1 MNPLLNPITLSKVIK
16 SYLTDADRIWRCS
29 KEKLERYRDKAFRRI
44 LKNATKIPMY
54 REKYKDIDIGKIK
67 GIGDIEKLP
76 ITTKDDFRNAFPDK
90 LLPDKAKK
98 DRYSVISTSGSTGKP
113 VSIFVEPLFMYKTLI
128 FYTRVLK
135 EYDLSWRKNRIAL
148 LIDLSPGSGEEEFF
162 SRSAIPSVNRVI
174 PLKNIRVY
182 HVGDDPERI
191 MEDLN
196 KFKPEIIGGYPDIM
210 KILAT
215 LKNRG
220 KGENV
225 NPRYIASS
233 GAILDR
239 YSREYLE
246 ETFNARVFETYGA
259 TECSPM
265 AFECKEGNMHIQA
278 DIVNIE
284 FWNGRG
290 EKASPGELS
299 EIVITS
305 LIEGGTPVI
314 RYNGV
319 SDLLV
324 PSDREC
330 SCGMNTPI
338 IERIEGRK
346 IDTIVLPDGRMIPP
360 LAITGIPYQVMSDVG
375 SRIIEQFQIVQERYD
390 KIDILVVFKECDDKE
405 KNTVKTKLKEAFV
418 EALGDVD
425 IDIKEVKEIKTN
437 RREGIATPPPVVIS
451 KVRKD

>member
-16 SYLTDADRIWRCS
+16 SYLTDADRIWKCS

-54 REKYKDIDIGKIK
+54 REKYKDVDIGKIK

-162 SRSAIPSVNRVI
+162 SRSAIPSIDRVI

-182 HVGDDPERI
+182 HVGDNPERI

-278 DIVNIE
+278 DVVNIE

>member
-16 SYLTDADRIWRCS
+16 SYLTDADRIWKCS

-54 REKYKDIDIGKIK
+54 REKYKDVDIGKIK

-135 EYDLSWRKNRIAL
+135 EYNLSWRKNRIAL

-162 SRSAIPSVNRVI
+162 SRSAIPSIDRVI

-182 HVGDDPERI
+182 HVGDNPERI

-278 DIVNIE
+278 DVVNIE

-425 IDIKEVKEIKTN
+425 INVKEVKEIKTN

>member
-1 MNPLLNPITLSKVIK
+1 MNPLLNPVTLSKVIK
-16 SYLTDADRIWRCS
+16 SYLTDADRIWRYS

-135 EYDLSWRKNRIAL
+135 EYNLSWRKNRIAL

-162 SRSAIPSVNRVI
+162 SRSAIPSIDRVI

-278 DIVNIE
+278 DVVNIE

>member
-1 MNPLLNPITLSKVIK
+1 MNPLLNPVTLSKVIK
-16 SYLTDADRIWRCS
+16 SYLTDADRIWRYS

-67 GIGDIEKLP
+67 GISDIEKLP

-90 LLPDKAKK
+90 LLPDKAKR

-162 SRSAIPSVNRVI
+162 SRSAIPSIDRVI

-182 HVGDDPERI
+182 HVGDNPERI

-196 KFKPEIIGGYPDIM
+196 KFKPEIIGGYPDII

-425 IDIKEVKEIKTN
+425 INVKEVKEIKTN

>member
-16 SYLTDADRIWRCS
+16 SYLTDADRIWKCS

-54 REKYKDIDIGKIK
+54 REKYKDVDIGKIK

-162 SRSAIPSVNRVI
+162 SRSAIPSIDRVI

-182 HVGDDPERI
+182 HVGDNPERI

-278 DIVNIE
+278 DVVNIE

-360 LAITGIPYQVMSDVG
+360 LAITGIPYQVMSDTR

>member
-1 MNPLLNPITLSKVIK
+1 
-16 SYLTDADRIWRCS
+16 
-29 KEKLERYRDKAFRRI
+29 
-44 LKNATKIPMY
+44 
-54 REKYKDIDIGKIK
+54 
-67 GIGDIEKLP
+67 
-76 ITTKDDFRNAFPDK
+76 
-90 LLPDKAKK
+90 
-98 DRYSVISTSGSTGKP
+98 
-113 VSIFVEPLFMYKTLI
+113 
-128 FYTRVLK
+128 
-135 EYDLSWRKNRIAL
+135 
-148 LIDLSPGSGEEEFF
+148 
-162 SRSAIPSVNRVI
+162 
-174 PLKNIRVY
+174 
-182 HVGDDPERI
+182 
-191 MEDLN
+191 
-196 KFKPEIIGGYPDIM
+196 
-210 KILAT
+210 
-215 LKNRG
+215 
-220 KGENV
+220 
-225 NPRYIASS
+225 
-233 GAILDR
+233 
-239 YSREYLE
+239 
-246 ETFNARVFETYGA
+246 
-259 TECSPM
+259 
-265 AFECKEGNMHIQA
+265 MHIQA
-278 DIVNIE
+278 DVVNIE

-314 RYNGV
+314 RYDGV

>member
-16 SYLTDADRIWRCS
+16 SYLTDADRIWRYS

-162 SRSAIPSVNRVI
+162 SRSAIPSIDRVI

-425 IDIKEVKEIKTN
+425 INVKEVKEIKTN

>member
-1 MNPLLNPITLSKVIK
+1 
-16 SYLTDADRIWRCS
+16 
-29 KEKLERYRDKAFRRI
+29 
-44 LKNATKIPMY
+44 
-54 REKYKDIDIGKIK
+54 
-67 GIGDIEKLP
+67 
-76 ITTKDDFRNAFPDK
+76 
-90 LLPDKAKK
+90 
-98 DRYSVISTSGSTGKP
+98 
-113 VSIFVEPLFMYKTLI
+113 
-128 FYTRVLK
+128 
-135 EYDLSWRKNRIAL
+135 
-148 LIDLSPGSGEEEFF
+148 
-162 SRSAIPSVNRVI
+162 
-174 PLKNIRVY
+174 
-182 HVGDDPERI
+182 
-191 MEDLN
+191 
-196 KFKPEIIGGYPDIM
+196 
-210 KILAT
+210 
-215 LKNRG
+215 
-220 KGENV
+220 
-225 NPRYIASS
+225 
-233 GAILDR
+233 
-239 YSREYLE
+239 
-246 ETFNARVFETYGA
+246 
-259 TECSPM
+259 M

-418 EALGDVD
+418 
-425 IDIKEVKEIKTN
+425 
-437 RREGIATPPPVVIS
+437 
-451 KVRKD
+451 

>member
-1 MNPLLNPITLSKVIK
+1 MNPLLNPVTLSKVIK
-16 SYLTDADRIWRCS
+16 SYLTDADRIWRYS

-162 SRSAIPSVNRVI
+162 SRSAIPSIDRVI

-425 IDIKEVKEIKTN
+425 INVKEVKEIKTN

>member
-16 SYLTDADRIWRCS
+16 SYLTDADRIWRYS

-54 REKYKDIDIGKIK
+54 REKYKDVDIGKIK
-67 GIGDIEKLP
+67 GIDDIEKLP

-135 EYDLSWRKNRIAL
+135 EYNLSWRKNRIAL

-162 SRSAIPSVNRVI
+162 SRSAIPSIDRVI

-278 DIVNIE
+278 DIINIE

-425 IDIKEVKEIKTN
+425 INVKEVKEIKTN

>member
-1 MNPLLNPITLSKVIK
+1 MNPLLNPVTLSKVIK
-16 SYLTDADRIWRCS
+16 SYLTDADRIWRYS

-135 EYDLSWRKNRIAL
+135 EYNLSWRKNRIAL

-162 SRSAIPSVNRVI
+162 SRSAIPSIDRVI

-182 HVGDDPERI
+182 HVGDNPERI

-278 DIVNIE
+278 DVVNIE